1 MVIVITICFQINL
14 SCLQIQSTGGAGASP
29 HTSLTE
35 EGKKLDDLYQQ
46 VATKD
51 DKIADLEKQL
61 YLMTMESN
69 SLQET
74 KKQLEQMKQRGE
86 GSVQQST
93 VAPDHMALIAQMEEY
108 DKAKQDLEAE
118 KNAMKNVGEKNS
130 ELQMEVDRLKQQ
142 LGSTVSVSETA
153 TSKLDDSLVEDLR
166 RLLKEREEEA
176 KALVDSINQKEKTLT
191 DTIAKY
197 EDLLKSTKS
206 VSIALKERNEHI
218 QKQSKRIAEL
228 RREAEVSN
236 YFCSLMQGQKET
248 QTLKSFRGHLCIE
261 MIILTNCIC
270 IPLKGS
276 K

>member
-1 MVIVITICFQINL
+1 MYIMVIAICFQINL
-14 SCLQIQSTGGAGASP
+14 SRLQIQSTGGAGASP
-29 HTSLTE
+29 HTSLSE

-46 VATKD
+46 VAAKD

-74 KKQLEQMKQRGE
+74 KKQLEQMMQRGE

-93 VAPDHMALIAQMEEY
+93 LTPDHMALIAQMEEY

-118 KNAMKNVGEKNS
+118 KRAMKNVGEKNS

-142 LGSTVSVSETA
+142 LLRIETDSQSGTTVLASPVNMSETA
-153 TSKLDDSLVEDLR
+153 TSQLDDSLVEDLR

-191 DTIAKY
+191 NTTAKY

-206 VSIALKERNEHI
+206 MSIALKERNEHV
-218 QKQSKRIAEL
+218 QKQSKKIVQFRK
-228 RREAEVSN
+228 EAEVSN
-236 YFCSLMQGQKET
+236 YNCSLMQGE
-248 QTLKSFRGHLCIE
+248 
-261 MIILTNCIC
+261 
-270 IPLKGS
+270 
-276 K
+276 